1 MTIVV
6 DGHGLRLDGVTVLRN
21 RIAVLRGITLHFQ
34 PGQLTALA
42 GPNGAGKS
50 SLLLALLGRLP
61 SRGSITWDGAPVAAL
76 TPAQRARI
84 IAWVPQRSHLR
95 APLRVSR
102 VVASGAAPV
111 GFFSRGKHAAV
122 REAVQQAL
130 VAADVTHLA
139 ERAFTALSCGEQ
151 QRVLIARALVT
162 GAPVLLCDEPTAGLD
177 PRQALSML
185 ALLQRLARE
194 GRTIVA
200 AMHSLAEVQRSA
212 DRVIVLHGGVV
223 AADGTPAEVLTTA
236 NLGPIY
242 GIEPDPTLDFSVRLL
257 ASSRDQS

>member
-1 MTIVV
+1 MTSAMN
-6 DGHGLRLDGVTVLRN
+6 HQGLCLDDVTVLRD
-21 RIAVLRGITLHFQ
+21 RTAVLRGVTLHFQ

-61 SRGSITWDGAPVAAL
+61 SRGGMTWNGSPLAAL
-76 TPAQRARI
+76 TPAQRART

-102 VVASGAAPV
+102 VVASGAAPT
-111 GFFSRGKHAAV
+111 GFFSRGNNATVH
-122 REAVQQAL
+122 EAVGQAL
-130 VAADVTHLA
+130 AAADATHLA

-194 GRTIVA
+194 GRTIIA

-212 DRVIVLHGGVV
+212 ERVIILHGGVV
-223 AADGTPAEVLTTA
+223 AADGTPADILTAA

-242 GIEPDPTLDFSVRLL
+242 GVEPDSTLDFSVRLL